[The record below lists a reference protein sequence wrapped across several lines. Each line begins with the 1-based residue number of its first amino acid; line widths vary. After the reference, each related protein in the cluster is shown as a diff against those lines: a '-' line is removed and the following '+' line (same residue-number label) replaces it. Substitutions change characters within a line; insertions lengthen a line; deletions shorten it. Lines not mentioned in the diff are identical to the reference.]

1 MCLIVFAYNCH
12 PVYRLILGANR
23 DEFRDRPT
31 DPSRFWSDA
40 PHLLAGRDKVAG
52 GTWLGVTK
60 AGKVAAITNY
70 RDPRRHVSG
79 FPSRG
84 NLVAGFLKDPL
95 MTPAEF
101 QGVLNRDGERYN
113 GFNLLYGNG
122 TELHYF
128 TNRGGS
134 SGPVTPGIHAL
145 SNHLLDTRWPKAAAA
160 RSRLETIVPQTDI
173 DPEQILEALSDPAPF
188 AAGLLPDTGVGP
200 ERERL
205 LSPIFIDDESYGTR
219 STTVLLI
226 DRSDRVTFVER
237 AFDRS
242 RMTSTTKR
250 HSFLSHP
257 PIR

>member
-113 GFNLLYGNG
+113 GFNLLYGNSTTSPTG
-122 TELHYF
+122 
-128 TNRGGS
+128 
-134 SGPVTPGIHAL
+134 
-145 SNHLLDTRWPKAAAA
+145 AAHPA
-160 RSRLETIVPQTDI
+160 RSRRASTPCPTICSI
-173 DPEQILEALSDPAPF
+173 PA
-188 AAGLLPDTGVGP
+188 GP
-200 ERERL
+200 RR
-205 LSPIFIDDESYGTR
+205 
-219 STTVLLI
+219 
-226 DRSDRVTFVER
+226 
-237 AFDRS
+237 
-242 RMTSTTKR
+242 
-250 HSFLSHP
+250 P
-257 PIR
+257 PPGPGSKPSCRRPT